1 MFLEDEFVSNNNLS
15 EKKTRNIA
23 SFSKNNKNQETKAA
37 KKIKLEDIVAREINK
52 LQMKLRRNWI
62 LVATLGVE
70 LKNRGIEFNTG
81 LNDFVR
87 NHERFILTKDKD
99 TDAWLVTVNRDY

>member
-1 MFLEDEFVSNNNLS
+1 M
-15 EKKTRNIA
+15 
-23 SFSKNNKNQETKAA
+23 
-37 KKIKLEDIVAREINK
+37 NK